1 MTFDTK
7 ILEFE
12 KIKTTIASYA
22 STNLGKKK
30 VSEIEPS
37 ANPLLINRLLN
48 ETSQAKTLLI
58 HELYPPFGGVKDVS
72 MHLKKARVYDIL
84 TPKEFLDIVDL
95 LNGINAQVQYYKR
108 IIDEEFLI
116 DALTPY
122 YQEFSH
128 FTALKKEIKQVITD
142 DAKVASS
149 ASHDLS
155 KLRSKIDTLERR
167 IQEKLQQLMKS
178 KKDSLADQLI
188 TVRNEHYVVPVKLSE
203 KNKFD
208 GAIIDYSSSGET
220 VYMEPRIVTEIIN
233 QIQLLKM
240 EEQKEVERIL
250 RALTIRLADD
260 VYALEEN
267 LGLIIILDC
276 IFAKAHYAVETESV
290 YPTITKNE
298 IFLRKARHPL
308 IDPKE
313 VVANTMYFEQ
323 GKQMIIITGPNTGGK
338 TVALKTM
345 GLLSIMLQS
354 GVLIPVA
361 EDSKTKIFEQILAD
375 IGDEQSIEQSLSTF
389 SSHMTRIIHI
399 LDVLKEDALILL
411 DELGSGTD
419 PKEGA
424 SLAIS
429 LLEHLKGQSVYV
441 IATTHYPEL
450 KAYAYNHKSILNAS
464 VEFDVQSLKPTYRLL
479 IGTPGKSNALLI
491 SERLGLPK
499 HIIDYAKESIV
510 TSATNV
516 SELIEKLEHEGKRL
530 DHKLQEYEELLED
543 NNRIK
548 EELLEEKKKLKKEQM
563 RLKDKTTVLNADVVK
578 ETKAKAEALLKELE
592 ELKESQE
599 LKTHEIA
606 EAKHKVRSL
615 AVDEEDKKSAEPHTF
630 LKGDRVNV
638 LKFNRIGELIKKQ
651 KKHTWV
657 VKMGALSSV
666 FKEDELE
673 FVDRPKKEEPKA
685 KMQSHVIKK
694 AYTTLDLR
702 GMRYEEAHDALDK
715 FVDDCT
721 LSHVPHATIIH
732 GYGTLALRQM
742 VKEFVGKHP
751 NITSHRD
758 GGQNEGGNGAT
769 IIYFE

>member
-7 ILEFE
+7 TLEFD
-12 KIKTTIASYA
+12 KIKNQVANYA
-22 STNLGKKK
+22 STYLGKEEVVKI
-30 VSEIEPS
+30 SPS
-37 ANPLLINRLLN
+37 ANPLLINRLLT
-48 ETSQAKTLLI
+48 ETNQAKSLLEV
-58 HELYPPFGGVKDVS
+58 ELFPPFGGVTDVT

-95 LNGINAQVQYYKR
+95 LNGIQSQVQYHKR
-108 IIDEEFLI
+108 VLEEDIEI
-116 DALTPY
+116 DALSAY

-128 FTALKKEIKQVITD
+128 FTSLKKEITSVITD
-142 DAKVASS
+142 DANVASS

-155 KLRSKIDTLERR
+155 KIRTKIDTLERR
-167 IQEKLQQLMKS
+167 IQEKLNQVMKA
-178 KKDSLADQLI
+178 KKDALADQLI
-188 TVRNEHYVVPVKLSE
+188 TVRNEHYVLPVKLSE

-240 EEQKEVERIL
+240 EERKEVERIL
-250 RALTIRLADD
+250 RDLTIRLAED
-260 VYALEEN
+260 VHILSQN
-267 LGLIIILDC
+267 LDLIVQLDV
-276 IFAKAHYAVETESV
+276 IFAKAKYAIETESTKPNITENDV
-290 YPTITKNE
+290 Y
-298 IFLRKARHPL
+298 LRNARHPL

-313 VVANTMYFEQ
+313 VVANTIYFEQ

-338 TVALKTM
+338 TVTLKTM

-354 GVLIPVA
+354 GMLIPVA
-361 EDSKTKIFEQILAD
+361 IDSKTKLFDQILAD

-399 LDVLKEDALILL
+399 LKTLTPNTLILL

-429 LLEHLKGQSVYV
+429 LLEDLKKQDVYV

-450 KAYAYNHKSILNAS
+450 KAYAYNHQTILNAS
-464 VEFDVQSLKPTYRLL
+464 VEFDVESLKPTYRLL

-499 HIIDYAKESIV
+499 HIIDHAKESIV
-510 TSATNV
+510 TSSTDV
-516 SELIEKLEHEGKRL
+516 SELIEKLEQEGNHL
-530 DHKLQEYEELLED
+530 DQKLQEYEQILED
-543 NNRIK
+543 NKRLK
-548 EELLEEKKKLKKEQM
+548 DELIEEKRALKEEQM
-563 RLKDKTTVLNADVVK
+563 RLRDKTTVLNADVVK
-578 ETKAKAEALLKELE
+578 ETKYKAEELLRELE
-592 ELKESQE
+592 ELKASQDI
-599 LKTHEIA
+599 KTHEIA

-615 AVDEEDKKSAEPHTF
+615 QTQEKQVKKVENQS
-630 LKGDRVNV
+630 LQVGDRVNV
-638 LKFNRIGELIKKQ
+638 LKFNRVGELIKKQ
-651 KKHTWV
+651 KKDTWE
-657 VKMGALSSV
+657 VKMGALTST
-666 FKEDELE
+666 FKESALE
-673 FVDRPKKEEPKA
+673 FVDRPKKEEPSA
-685 KMQSHVIKK
+685 KMKSHVKKK

-702 GMRYEEAHDALDK
+702 GMRYEEAQDALDK
-715 FVDDCT
+715 YVDDCL
-721 LSHVPHATIIH
+721 LSHVPQATIIH
-732 GYGTLALRQM
+732 GYGTLTLRKL
-742 VKEFVGKHP
+742 VKEFVQKHP
-751 NITSHRD
+751 AITSHRD

>member
-7 ILEFE
+7 TLEFK
-12 KIKTTIASYA
+12 KIKERVAVYA
-22 STNLGKKK
+22 NTLLGKKK
-30 VSEIEPS
+30 IIEIEPS

-48 ETSQAKTLLI
+48 ETAQANTLLM
-58 HELYPPFGGVKDVS
+58 HELYPPFGGVRDVTN
-72 MHLKKARVYDIL
+72 HLKKARVYDIL
-84 TPKEFLDIVDL
+84 TPREFLDIVDL
-95 LNGINAQVQYYKR
+95 LNGINAQVLYFKK
-108 IIDEEFLI
+108 ILEEEFTI

-122 YQEFSH
+122 YQEFEQ
-128 FTALKKEIKQVITD
+128 FTALKKEIKQIITD
-142 DAKVASS
+142 DANVAST
-149 ASHDLS
+149 ASHELS
-155 KLRSKIDTLERR
+155 RIRSKIDTLERR
-167 IQEKLQQLMKS
+167 IQEKLTQVMKS
-178 KKDSLADQLI
+178 KKDALADQLI
-188 TVRNEHYVVPVKLSE
+188 TIRNEHYVVPVKLSE

-220 VYMEPRIVTEIIN
+220 VYMEPRVVTETIN

-250 RALTIRLADD
+250 RDLTIRLAED
-260 VYALEEN
+260 VHALSKN
-267 LGLIIILDC
+267 LELIITLDT
-276 IFAKAHYAVETESV
+276 IFAKANYALETESTK
-290 YPTITKNE
+290 PTITENE
-298 IFLRKARHPL
+298 VYLRKARHPL

-354 GVLIPVA
+354 GLLIPVA

-399 LDVLKEDALILL
+399 LEVLKEDALILL

-429 LLEHLKGQSVYV
+429 LLEHLKKQHVYV
-441 IATTHYPEL
+441 MATTHYPEL
-450 KAYAYNHKSILNAS
+450 KAYAYNHQSILNAS

-499 HIIDYAKESIV
+499 HIIEHAKNNII
-510 TSATNV
+510 TSATDV
-516 SELIEKLEHEGKRL
+516 SELIEKLEHEGNRL
-530 DHKLQEYEELLED
+530 DQKLQEYELLLNDNKRLKDEL
-543 NNRIK
+543 I
-548 EELLEEKKKLKKEQM
+548 EEKRKLRDEQM
-563 RLKDKTTVLNADVVK
+563 RLRDKTTVLNADVVK
-578 ETKAKAEALLKELE
+578 ETKMKAETLIKELE
-592 ELKESQE
+592 ELKSSQE

-606 EAKHKVRSL
+606 DIKHKVRSF
-615 AVDEEDKKSAEPHTF
+615 AIEEDTKRKTDDHVF
-630 LKGDRVNV
+630 KKGDRVNI
-638 LKFNRIGELIKKQ
+638 LKFNRVGELIKKQ
-651 KKHTWV
+651 KKDTWE
-657 VKMGALSSV
+657 VKMGALSST

-685 KMQSHVIKK
+685 KMKSHVKKK

-702 GMRYEEAHDALDK
+702 GMRYEEAQDTLDK
-715 FVDDCT
+715 YVDDCL
-721 LSHVPHATIIH
+721 LSHVPQATIIH

-742 VKEFVGKHP
+742 VKEYVAKHP
-751 NITSHRD
+751 SITTYRD
-758 GGQNEGGNGAT
+758 GGQNEGGSGTT